1 MSLQSLVKPHGLG
14 GGVGVKS
21 WLWERRHS
29 HLQTVWRRHA
39 SKAHRWLPYFCKQG
53 TQVITL
59 FLQARHAG
67 YHLIFASKAHRLS
80 PYFCKQG
87 TQVITL
93 FLQARHAG
101 YHLPWHYFEDVHI
114 ILRMYTLILRTHT
127 FCKQGTQV
135 ITFTFTYLDIILR
148 MYTLFWECTHW
159 CWGCKHYFEDVHIIL
174 RMYTLMLRMH
184 TFYKQGTQVITF
196 TFTYLDIILKM
207 YHLKLSRFVLICRL
221 WTTSSPCSN
230 FVMHDAIAKG
240 RPDPR
245 THK

>member
-1 MSLQSLVKPHGLG
+1 MVKVGEWVWNRGCESG
-14 GGVGVKS
+14 GTHTY
-21 WLWERRHS
+21 RRS
-29 HLQTVWRRHA
+29 E
-39 SKAHRWLPYFCKQG
+39 G
-53 TQVITL
+53 DM
-59 FLQARHAG
+59 QARHTG
-67 YHLIFASKAHRLS
+67 DYLIFASKARRWS

-93 FLQARHAG
+93 FLQARHTG
-101 YHLPWHYFEDVHI
+101 YHLIFASKARRLSPY
-114 ILRMYTLILRTHT
+114 

-135 ITFTFTYLDIILR
+135 ITYLDIILR

-174 RMYTLMLRMH
+174 RMYTLILRTH
-184 TFYKQGTQVITF
+184 TFCKQGTQVITF

>member
-1 MSLQSLVKPHGLG
+1 MVKVGEWVWNRGCESG
-14 GGVGVKS
+14 GTHTY
-21 WLWERRHS
+21 RRS
-29 HLQTVWRRHA
+29 E
-39 SKAHRWLPYFCKQG
+39 G
-53 TQVITL
+53 DM
-59 FLQARHAG
+59 QARHTG
-67 YHLIFASKAHRLS
+67 DYLIFASKARRWS

>member
-1 MSLQSLVKPHGLG
+1 MVKVGEWVWNRGCESG
-14 GGVGVKS
+14 GTHTY
-21 WLWERRHS
+21 RRS
-29 HLQTVWRRHA
+29 E
-39 SKAHRWLPYFCKQG
+39 G
-53 TQVITL
+53 DM
-59 FLQARHAG
+59 QARHTG
-67 YHLIFASKAHRLS
+67 DYLIFASKARRWS

-159 CWGCKHYFEDVHIIL
+159 CWGCKHYFEDVNIIL
-174 RMYTLMLRMH
+174 RMYTLFWGCTH
-184 TFYKQGTQVITF
+184 WCWGCTHF
-196 TFTYLDIILKM
+196 TSKAHRWSPL
-207 YHLKLSRFVLICRL
+207 LSPTLTLFWRC
-221 WTTSSPCSN
+221 TT
-230 FVMHDAIAKG
+230 
-240 RPDPR
+240 
-245 THK
+245 